1 MDPVVPSGKDSQ
13 EGKEPGQPSTA
24 GNIGGLRDWV
34 GELKRR
40 RVFRALVAYGIAGFA
55 VLQIV
60 EPIMHGAHWPEIAL
74 SYVVAGL
81 GAGFPIV
88 IALAWI
94 FDVKGG
100 RIQRTAPVSA
110 GGPRGIP
117 LALLLVAIGVAAAAP
132 GLLYY
137 FVFRP
142 SDARLF
148 TRGTGSA
155 ERAASIAV
163 LPFVNMSSDKENDYF
178 SDGITEELTSAL
190 ANIDGLRVA
199 SRTAAFAFKGKNLS
213 IKQIGEELNVATVL
227 EGSIR
232 RDRDNVRVVAQ
243 LIGAPDG
250 YHLWSKTYDR
260 EVKNVFQLED
270 ELARSIS
277 EALRPKLVT
286 SAAIN
291 LVKPS
296 TASTEAHDLYLQG
309 RFLWQRRTPESLTK
323 AAAYF
328 QQAVELDPTYALA
341 YLGLADARGLLIEYG
356 SAPSRD
362 MLPKAK
368 EAVRKALELDGSLA
382 EAHAEL
388 GFLSIYEFEWATAER
403 ELRRAIELKPD
414 DASAHHRYAVLLSV
428 QGRCKEELAQAE
440 KAQQLD
446 PTSLVISN
454 IVTDSF
460 YCARDYGRAI
470 EQAKKTLELDP
481 SFALARSYVGLLYIG
496 QGRYVEAVQELEK
509 LQATNRYVGD
519 LGYAYGIAG
528 QREKALR
535 LLSDLDARS
544 RTEYVTPT
552 ARALIYLGL
561 GEKEKALSWLE
572 KAVAEGD
579 WRLRNLKN
587 GPRWD
592 PLRSEPRFTRIL
604 KQVNLD

>member
-1 MDPVVPSGKDSQ
+1 VVTSGRDSQ
-13 EGKEPGQPSTA
+13 EGKEPGLPSTA
-24 GNIGGLRDWV
+24 DNMGSLRDWV
-34 GELKRR
+34 GELRRR
-40 RVFRALVAYGIAGFA
+40 RVFRALVAYGIAAFA
-55 VLQIV
+55 VLQVV

-94 FDVKGG
+94 FDVRGG
-100 RIQRTAPVSA
+100 RIQRTPPVSA
-110 GGPRGIP
+110 GGPRGTRV
-117 LALLLVAIGVAAAAP
+117 ALLLVAIGIAAAAP

-142 SDARLF
+142 IDGRLF

-155 ERAASIAV
+155 EHTSIAV
-163 LPFVNMSSDKENDYF
+163 LPFVNMSSDKENEYF

-199 SRTAAFAFKGKNLS
+199 SRTAAFAFKGKNIG
-213 IKQIGEELNVATVL
+213 IKQIGDELNVATVL

-232 RDRDNVRVVAQ
+232 RDGNYVRVVAQ

-270 ELARSIS
+270 ELARSIAQ
-277 EALRPKLVT
+277 ALRPKLVT
-286 SAAIN
+286 SASTS
-291 LVKPS
+291 LVKAS
-296 TASTEAHDLYLQG
+296 TANADAHDLYLRG
-309 RFLWQRRTPESLTK
+309 RFLWQKRTPESLTN
-323 AAAYF
+323 AAAHF

-341 YLGLADARGLLIEYG
+341 YLGLADARLLLIEYG

-382 EAHAEL
+382 EAHAAL
-388 GFLSIYEFEWATAER
+388 GNVSIFEFEWATAER
-403 ELRRAIELKPD
+403 ELQRAIELKPD
-414 DASAHHRYAVLLSV
+414 DASAHHRYALVLV
-428 QGRCKEELAQAE
+428 MEGRCKEGQAQAE
-440 KAQQLD
+440 KGSQLD
-446 PTSLVISN
+446 PTSLVISTF
-454 IVTDSF
+454 VTVTL
-460 YCARDYGRAI
+460 YCARDYTHAI

-481 SFALARSYVGLLYIG
+481 RFALARSYLGLAYIG
-496 QGRYVEAVQELEK
+496 QGRYTEAIQELEK
-509 LQATNRYVGD
+509 LEATNRYVGD
-519 LGYAYGIAG
+519 LGYAYGIGG
-528 QREKALR
+528 QRDKALR
-535 LLSDLDARS
+535 LLSDLDGRS

-552 ARALIYLGL
+552 VRALIYLGL
-561 GEKEKALSWLE
+561 GQKEQALSWLE
-572 KAVAEGD
+572 KAVAERD
-579 WRLRNLKN
+579 WRLRQLKFDR
-587 GPRWD
+587 RWD
-592 PLRSEPRFTRIL
+592 PLRSEPRFARIL